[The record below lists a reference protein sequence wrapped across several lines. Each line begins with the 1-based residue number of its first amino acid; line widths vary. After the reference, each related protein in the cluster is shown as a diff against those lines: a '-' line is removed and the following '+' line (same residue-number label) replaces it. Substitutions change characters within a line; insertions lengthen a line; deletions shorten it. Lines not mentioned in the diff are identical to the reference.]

1 MRRLRVI
8 GIGVGDPGYVTVQA
22 IDAMNEVDVFFIL
35 DKASAADL
43 TLAREAIC
51 ERFITEHEYRTV
63 RIPDPPRDRQD
74 PNYSGAVDEW
84 RDARAAE
91 LERVIAAELPDGGC
105 GGILVWGDPSLY
117 DGTIRVVETLIRRGE
132 LELEYDVVPGISTIH
147 ALAARHRITINRV
160 AGAVHITT
168 GRRLA
173 QAFPDNA
180 DEVIVMLDA
189 ELACRGYRD
198 QDLEIFWGA
207 YLGTPDEALISGRLD
222 DVVDRIAATRAE
234 LRERKGWIMDSY
246 LLRRPIPD

>member
-22 IDAMNEVDVFFIL
+22 VQAMNEVDVFFIL
-35 DKASAADL
+35 DKPSAEDL

-51 ERFITEHEYRTV
+51 ERFVTDHEYRSV
-63 RIPDPPRDRQD
+63 RVPDPPRDRQD
-74 PNYSGAVDEW
+74 PNYRGAVDEW
-84 RDARAAE
+84 RDARAIE
-91 LERVIAAELPDGGC
+91 LERAIATELPDGGC
-105 GGILVWGDPSLY
+105 GGFLVWGDPSLY
-117 DGTIRVVETLIRRGE
+117 DGTIRVVETLVRRGV
-132 LELEYDVVPGISTIH
+132 LELEYDVIPGVSSIH

-160 AGAVHITT
+160 AGAVHVTT

-173 QAFPDNA
+173 EAFPDNA

-189 ELACRGYRD
+189 DLVCRRYRD

-207 YLGTPDEALISGRLD
+207 YLGTEDEALIAGRLD

-246 LLRRPIPD
+246 LVRRPLPD